1 MSIRNI
7 FKLFILLFISISI
20 CNCSNLNKS
29 NRNKDKID
37 KMQRVIESIYG
48 PEILKAKNT
57 QINFNIE
64 AKKWEFMYSFGVP
77 DGYFKIQIENEFS
90 KQISVFYGF
99 SKAQAIVIMGL
110 PDKFDQKKDES
121 IRQEKT
127 IEKLQKTIGSI
138 VEIDSNT
145 YKKEGVMYDQEK
157 EEWIF
162 FYKDNMNG
170 GYRIYIKDE
179 NAKEIFIVYND
190 SRSQKRMKLSK
201 SR

>member
-7 FKLFILLFISISI
+7 FKLFILLFILISIS
-20 CNCSNLNKS
+20 NCSNLNKS

-48 PEILKAKNT
+48 PEIFKAKNT

-64 AKKWEFMYSFGVP
+64 AKKWEFTYSFGVP

-99 SKAQAIVIMGL
+99 SKAQTIVIMGL

-127 IEKLQKTIGSI
+127 IEKLQKTIDSI

-162 FYKDNMNG
+162 FYKDNMSG